1 VTTELD
7 MDIDIND
14 EDPAAE
20 PGPEAPPRTGQRAQ
34 QVLEASL
41 ALTRAELAELRRNR
55 DHINDEIRVRV
66 ADEEDLVSALR
77 PFQRRA
83 NRTPQENHD
92 A

>member
-1 VTTELD
+1 VTD
-7 MDIDIND
+7 AMIDLSDD
-14 EDPAAE
+14 EDLVSAAE
-20 PGPEAPPRTGQRAQ
+20 AGPQPGPRTGQRAQ

-41 ALTRAELAELRRNR
+41 ALTRAELVELRRNR